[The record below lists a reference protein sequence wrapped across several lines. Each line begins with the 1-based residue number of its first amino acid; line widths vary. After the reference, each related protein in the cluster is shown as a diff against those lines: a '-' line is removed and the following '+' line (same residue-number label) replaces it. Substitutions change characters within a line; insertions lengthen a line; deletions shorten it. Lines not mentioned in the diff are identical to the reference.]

1 MASRTSTNAG
11 THHLSGRRSRADAA
25 VTTDHGGAVL
35 ALIPVALLLVIGA
48 GAVMSAS
55 SVIALHENGDR
66 MYLFNRHLMFI
77 GIGVFVLLVAA
88 RIPYKLY
95 QRWAMPI
102 FLLSLLVLVA
112 TLAIGKSIDGAT
124 RWITVGGV
132 SLQVSEFSKFATV
145 VILAAIFSREN
156 KRFLRLRGVFV
167 PVVFVFGTTGALLLA
182 QPDFG
187 TVLIVAGAGFAVLV
201 ASNAPLRWVGTMMAL
216 GGVAGT
222 FLAQSA
228 PYRMQR
234 ILSFRDP
241 LADPL
246 GNGLQ
251 AVQSLVALGT
261 GGLFGVGLGASRA
274 RWRFLPNAHN
284 DFIFAIIGEE
294 MGLVGSLAVVSL
306 FLLFSLVGIRL
317 ALRIDD
323 MFGRLLAVGMVA
335 WISTQA
341 LVNIGGVAAILP
353 VSGVPLPFVSAGG
366 SAMIA
371 NLAAVGVLMNLA
383 RSQRTES

>member
-1 MASRTSTNAG
+1 MASRTSSHAEVG
-11 THHLSGRRSRADAA
+11 RGVARRSRTESA
-25 VTTDHGGAVL
+25 TSTGHGWAVL
-35 ALIPVALLLVIGA
+35 ALIPVGLLLVIGA
-48 GAVMSAS
+48 GALMSAS

-77 GIGVFVLLVAA
+77 GAGVFALLVTA
-88 RIPYKLY
+88 RIPFKFYE
-95 QRWAMPI
+95 RWALPI
-102 FLLSLLVLVA
+102 FLLSLVALVT
-112 TLAIGKSIDGAT
+112 TLAIGKTIDGAT
-124 RWITVGGV
+124 RWVNIAGV
-132 SLQVSEFSKFATV
+132 SLQLSEFSKFASV
-145 VILAAIFSREN
+145 VMLAAIFSREN
-156 KRFLRLRGVFV
+156 KRFLRFTGVLI
-167 PVVFVFGTTGALLLA
+167 PALFVFGTTGVLLLA

-187 TVLIVAGAGFAVLV
+187 TVLIVAGAGFAVLI
-201 ASNAPLRWVGTMMAL
+201 ASTAPLRWVGALMAL
-216 GGVAGT
+216 GGVAGA

-306 FLLFSLVGIRL
+306 FLLFSLVGVQL

-323 MFGRLLAVGMVA
+323 MFGRLLAIGMVA

-353 VSGVPLPFVSAGG
+353 ISGVPLPFVSAGG